1 MLVSSLLVTAT
12 SMSASSAP
20 AWRSTVGNDARPCTV
35 RMSRRSP
42 RLRKRSA
49 SVSTTVM
56 SLASPAKCSASV
68 PPTCP
73 APRMMIFIRSLPLNR
88 SAACGG
94 DLDQF
99 GVVEA
104 IVSAFLC
111 QQLAPV
117 GLLDAGCGG
126 EVQLA
131 RAAGTGEEGFDDLGV
146 LGGQGRT
153 GGVEQD
159 AADFQGRPQRV
170 EQFALQHGQGGDVV
184 GLAGQL
190 DVRVA
195 TDHAGGGARS
205 VEQDGLERLAVPPG
219 GGVAAIGGDQLG
231 AQAQACEVF
240 PHAHQALGFQVDGDD
255 AGQVFFDLQDV
266 TRLTAGGAAGVQHP
280 LAWG

>member
-20 AWRSTVGNDARPCTV
+20 ALRSTIGNDARPCTV
-35 RMSRRSP
+35 RISRRSP
-42 RLRKRSA
+42 RLHRRSA

-94 DLDQF
+94 DLDQL

-104 IVSAFLC
+104 IVPAFLR
-111 QQLAPV
+111 QQLATV
-117 GLLDAGCGG
+117 GLLDAGCRS
-126 EVQLA
+126 EVQLPC
-131 RAAGTGEEGFDDLGV
+131 AAGAGEEGCDDLGV
-146 LGGQGRT
+146 LGGQGGA
-153 GGVEQD
+153 GGVKQD
-159 AADFQGRPQRV
+159 AADFQGWPQRV
-170 EQFALQHGQGGDVV
+170 EQFALQHGEGGDVV

-195 TDHAGGGARS
+195 TDHAGGGTRR
-205 VEQDGLERLAVPPG
+205 VEQNALERLAVPPG
-219 GGVAAIGGDQLG
+219 GGVAAVGGDQLG
-231 AQAQACEVF
+231 AQAQACEIF

-255 AGQVFFDLQDV
+255 AGQVFFDFEDV
-266 TRLTAGGAAGVQHP
+266 TGLTA
-280 LAWG
+280 